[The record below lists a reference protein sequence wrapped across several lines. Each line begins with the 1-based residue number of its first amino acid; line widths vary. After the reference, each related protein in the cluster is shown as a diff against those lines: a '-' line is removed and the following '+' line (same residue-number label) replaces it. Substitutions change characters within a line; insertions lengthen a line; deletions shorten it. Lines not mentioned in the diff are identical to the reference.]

1 MVDSTIEVCARE
13 KRASDAVVQAVKH
26 GLARQK
32 QVAMEQQTDNNSL
45 KPAFVEIGPDW
56 TVEGEKLDCGFSS
69 ASMRDPQGRR
79 VLIKTQDCK

>member
-1 MVDSTIEVCARE
+1 
-13 KRASDAVVQAVKH
+13 
-26 GLARQK
+26 
-32 QVAMEQQTDNNSL
+32 

-79 VLIKTQDCK
+79 VLIKTQDHPLCAANE